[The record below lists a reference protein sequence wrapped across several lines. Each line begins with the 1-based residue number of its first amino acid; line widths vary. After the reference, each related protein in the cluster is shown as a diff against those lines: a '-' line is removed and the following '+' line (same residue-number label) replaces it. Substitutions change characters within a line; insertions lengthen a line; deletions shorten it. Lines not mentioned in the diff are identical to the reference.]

1 MSRPRSENPKEH
13 VSLVCSKQKNG
24 WYYVLEVTSVYDPKI
39 KNSRK
44 IRSRLVGKL
53 PPGETDLN
61 KMIPTEP
68 GQGRKKKTI
77 PQALTEL
84 KDSRNPLYVVYP
96 LDLTLLVVVLAAMAG
111 YTSCY
116 QIAQYWASNR
126 TVLKKYFDDFPDWD
140 ISHDTVRR
148 LIKLIGKQQSE
159 QLIRRFTEQLLNLIK
174 HRVVS
179 LDGQSVKAS
188 KTLLQPR
195 GQYVLN
201 VYDSDD
207 QLCLEQRLIGEKEN
221 EITQAADLIES
232 LNIEGA
238 VVTCDAL
245 NTQTKLIEK
254 IVQKGA
260 DYCVAVKDNQPSLF
274 EHIKAWF
281 RTEQSSLLKDNQS
294 IDSGHGRIESRRI
307 QVLPGSLMEEPIY
320 QDILK
325 KWPGLDDG
333 CMIKLTTE
341 TVIKNTG
348 EIRYDERYYISSLH
362 FDEQYIA
369 QLLLKT
375 IRNHWAIESNLH
387 WVLDVTFNQDRMHCR
402 NADYLAGRTAL
413 SKLAYNIIS
422 KAQANEEMQTGRK
435 SATKPQWLVKF
446 NNVDFAVECLSKI
459 TNRK

>member
-13 VSLVCSKQKNG
+13 ISLVRSKQKNG

-68 GQGRKKKTI
+68 GQGRKKKVI
-77 PQALTEL
+77 PEALTEL
-84 KDSRNPLYVVYP
+84 KDSRHPLYVVYP

-126 TVLKKYFDDFPDWD
+126 AVLKKYFDDFPDRD

-148 LIKLIGKQQSE
+148 LIKLIGKPQSE
-159 QLIRRFTEQLLNLIK
+159 QLIRRLTEQLLNPIK

-188 KTLLQPR
+188 KTPLQPR

-201 VYDSDD
+201 IYDSDD
-207 QLCLEQRLIGEKEN
+207 QLCLEQRVIGEKEN
-221 EITQAADLIES
+221 EITLAADLIDS
-232 LNIEGA
+232 VPIEGT

-245 NTQTKLIEK
+245 NTQTKLIQK

-260 DYCVAVKDNQPSLF
+260 DYCVALKDNQPSLF
-274 EHIKAWF
+274 ELIKAWF
-281 RTEQSSLLKDNQS
+281 RTERSHLLKDSQTLD
-294 IDSGHGRIESRRI
+294 IGHGRIETRRI
-307 QVLPGSLMEEPIY
+307 QVLPSSLLDEPMY
-320 QDILK
+320 QDVLK

-333 CMIKLTTE
+333 CMVRLTTE

-375 IRNHWAIESNLH
+375 IRNHWAIENNLH

-402 NADYLAGRTAL
+402 NADYLTGRTAL

-422 KAQANEEMQTGRK
+422 KVQANEEMQTGKK
-435 SATKPQWLVKF
+435 SATKPQWLVRF
-446 NNVDFAVECLSKI
+446 NNTEFAIESLMKI
-459 TNRK
+459 TIKK

>member
-13 VSLVCSKQKNG
+13 VSLIRSKQKNG

-61 KMIPTEP
+61 KMIPTES
-68 GQGRKKKTI
+68 GQGRKKKSI
-77 PQALTEL
+77 PEALAEL

-96 LDLTLLVVVLAAMAG
+96 LDLTLLVVVLVAMAG

-126 TVLKKYFDDFPDWD
+126 AVLKKYFDDFPDRD

-159 QLIRRFTEQLLNLIK
+159 QLIKRFTEQLLNPIK

-207 QLCLEQRLIGEKEN
+207 QLCLEQRVIGEKEN
-221 EITQAADLIES
+221 EITHAADLIDS
-232 LNIEGA
+232 LDIKGT

-245 NTQTKLIEK
+245 NTQTKLVQK

-260 DYCVAVKDNQPSLF
+260 DYCVAVKDNQQALF
-274 EHIKAWF
+274 DLVKAWF
-281 RTEQSSLLKDNQS
+281 RTEPSQLIKDNQTL
-294 IDSGHGRIESRRI
+294 DSDHCRIETRRI
-307 QVLPGSLMEEPIY
+307 QVLPGSLMDGPIY
-320 QDILK
+320 QDVLK

-333 CMIKLTTE
+333 CMIKLATE

-348 EIRYDERYYISSLH
+348 EIRYDERYFISSLH

-375 IRNHWAIESNLH
+375 IRSHWAIENNLH

-402 NADYLAGRTAL
+402 NADYLAGRTVL

-422 KAQANEEMQTGRK
+422 KAQANEEMQTGKK
-435 SATKPQWLVKF
+435 SATKPQWVVRF
-446 NNVDFAVECLSKI
+446 NNADFAVECLSK
-459 TNRK
+459 

>member
-1 MSRPRSENPKEH
+1 MPRTRSENPKEH
-13 VSLVCSKQKNG
+13 VSLVRTKQKNG

-53 PPGETDLN
+53 PPGENDLS
-61 KMIPTEP
+61 KMVPTEP
-68 GQGRKKKTI
+68 GQGRKKKAV

-84 KDSRNPLYVVYP
+84 ADPHKAPYVVYP
-96 LDLTLLVVVLAAMAG
+96 LDLTLLIVVLATMAG

-116 QIAQYWASNR
+116 QISEYWAANR
-126 TVLKKYFDDFPDWD
+126 KILKKYFDDFPDRD

-159 QLIRRFTEQLLNLIK
+159 PLIKRFTKPLISSIK
-174 HRVVS
+174 HRVVA

-188 KTLLQPR
+188 KTLQQPR

-207 QLCLEQRLIGEKEN
+207 QLCLEQRVIGEKEN
-221 EITQAADLIES
+221 EITHAADLINS
-232 LNIEGA
+232 MDIEGA

-245 NTQTKLIEK
+245 NTQSKLVHKIIE
-254 IVQKGA
+254 KGA
-260 DYCVAVKDNQPSLF
+260 DYCVAVKDNQPALCDLV
-274 EHIKAWF
+274 KAWF
-281 RTEQSSLLKDNQS
+281 KTQQAALAKDSQK
-294 IDSGHGRIESRRI
+294 IDSGHGRIENRRI
-307 QVLPGSLMEEPIY
+307 QVLSGSLLDDPMY

-325 KWPGLDDG
+325 KWPGLEDG
-333 CMIKLTTE
+333 CMVKLTSE

-348 EIRYDERYYISSLH
+348 ELRYDERYYISSLH
-362 FDEQYIA
+362 FDKQYIA

-375 IRNHWAIESNLH
+375 IRSHWAIENNLH

-402 NADYLAGRTAL
+402 NADYLTGRTAM
-413 SKLAYNIIS
+413 SKLAYNVIS
-422 KAQANEEMQTGRK
+422 KLQAIEEMETGKK
-435 SATKPQWLVKF
+435 SATKPQWLVRL
-446 NNVDFAVECLSKI
+446 NNAEFAIESLLAI
-459 TNRK
+459 ANGG

>member
-1 MSRPRSENPKEH
+1 MPRPRSEHPKEH
-13 VSLVCSKQKNG
+13 VSLVRSKQKNG

-126 TVLKKYFDDFPDWD
+126 AVLKKYFDDFPDRD

-159 QLIRRFTEQLLNLIK
+159 QLIRRFTEQLLNPIK

-221 EITQAADLIES
+221 EITHAADLIES

-281 RTEQSSLLKDNQS
+281 RTEQSSIQKDNQT
-294 IDSGHGRIESRRI
+294 IDSGHGCIETRRI
-307 QVLPGSLMEEPIY
+307 QVLPGSLMDEPIY

-325 KWPGLDDG
+325 KWQGLDDG

-375 IRNHWAIESNLH
+375 IRNHWAIENNLH
-387 WVLDVTFNQDRMHCR
+387 WVLDVTFNQDRIHCR